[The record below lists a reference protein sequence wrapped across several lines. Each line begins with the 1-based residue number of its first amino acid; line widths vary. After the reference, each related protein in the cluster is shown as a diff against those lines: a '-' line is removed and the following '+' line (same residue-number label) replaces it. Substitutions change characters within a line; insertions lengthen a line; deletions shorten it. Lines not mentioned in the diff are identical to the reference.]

1 MRAARTFLISLIFLA
16 TGIVSAHADDFSRDS
31 IFSKEWICLSSE
43 VKSEGP
49 ISDKKIGEIVFQTLT
64 TSKSGN
70 QTTVKITGA
79 LVKVK
84 EASWTG
90 LNLFYAYKSKNY
102 ARKLIQFK
110 APSNEMA
117 VNFKFTGTVP
127 TKIAR
132 NVYFGVNLQKKN
144 GGAACIKQSEYQKML
159 PTGSRGAGVSN
170 SADPVIKRINKRISE
185 LPPVVEVK
193 KSPQIDWYLENSTFE
208 GFKRE
213 LMVQHQDLTNVYPQL
228 YSWDIP
234 AISIVGDL
242 TKWRPSAANFSQ
254 ACEDAITRLTDV
266 WKRLPNLDNRVL
278 GGTTRCDGRLLA
290 LFRPNPRDPKPN
302 GDLMA
307 QEIGGQIQHNAIA
320 QNQLVSQEV
329 VESGRFG
336 MPTWYFQGGQTAI
349 AYRTHAQVKKTLV
362 GAYSMAKVTPECVK
376 VSMSELN
383 REQTMNV
390 IPADCTYTKGF
401 AAHQVLI
408 ALYGWDSITSWFG
421 GFDAS
426 NNYEAAFLKTFKEP
440 IQNFNLL
447 VDEYWDY
454 LNDQSNYPKTLS
466 ARLAK

>member
-1 MRAARTFLISLIFLA
+1 
-16 TGIVSAHADDFSRDS
+16 
-31 IFSKEWICLSSE
+31 
-43 VKSEGP
+43 
-49 ISDKKIGEIVFQTLT
+49 
-64 TSKSGN
+64 
-70 QTTVKITGA
+70 
-79 LVKVK
+79 
-84 EASWTG
+84 
-90 LNLFYAYKSKNY
+90 
-102 ARKLIQFK
+102 
-110 APSNEMA
+110 
-117 VNFKFTGTVP
+117 
-127 TKIAR
+127 
-132 NVYFGVNLQKKN
+132 
-144 GGAACIKQSEYQKML
+144 
-159 PTGSRGAGVSN
+159 
-170 SADPVIKRINKRISE
+170 
-185 LPPVVEVK
+185 
-193 KSPQIDWYLENSTFE
+193 
-208 GFKRE
+208 
-213 LMVQHQDLTNVYPQL
+213 
-228 YSWDIP
+228 
-234 AISIVGDL
+234 
-242 TKWRPSAANFSQ
+242 
-254 ACEDAITRLTDV
+254 
-266 WKRLPNLDNRVL
+266 
-278 GGTTRCDGRLLA
+278 
-290 LFRPNPRDPKPN
+290 
-302 GDLMA
+302 MA